1 MDSQT
6 TSNFK
11 SNTGG
16 SNVISKHLD
25 NMHELTKQTQLPKRQ
40 RKSPITER
48 KDFFVDVTP
57 NNPKSQNHRST
68 QSLIDMII

>member
-1 MDSQT
+1 
-6 TSNFK
+6 
-11 SNTGG
+11 
-16 SNVISKHLD
+16 
-25 NMHELTKQTQLPKRQ
+25 MHELTKQTQLPKRQ